1 METVKIKMQ
10 TLEQRLEE
18 AKNVLKAS
26 KQMVQQMQ
34 DTVFC
39 MEVDV
44 ARLKEKIRRS
54 EVHQ

>member
-1 METVKIKMQ
+1 MEIVKSQMQ

-18 AKNVLKAS
+18 AKNVLKES
-26 KQMVQQMQ
+26 KQMVQQML

-44 ARLKEKIRRS
+44 SRLKEKIRRS

>member
-1 METVKIKMQ
+1 MQ

-18 AKNVLKAS
+18 AKNVLKES